1 MDRFRPRFV
10 IFVLALAVLTAAPS
24 FAEFRA
30 DFGVLIP
37 WRIGASAQSG
47 DESANDSFNV
57 LQVGMLP
64 FPELMVS
71 YTGDLGP
78 ITVGAG
84 LRGFTVIVQSLFWP
98 ALYAEADLGPAVVH
112 LNLGGGAFWSFGIF
126 ESEFRTGGIFIPD
139 LSAHLKIGQIFR
151 LGLGVASIR
160 GIEFDPEV
168 EITPWVFYI
177 SGKFVTM
184 F

>member
-47 DESANDSFNV
+47 DEGESESFDV
-57 LQVGMLP
+57 LQFATLP

-71 YTGDLGP
+71 YSGDLGP
-78 ITVGAG
+78 ITVGGG
-84 LRGFTVIVQSLFWP
+84 LRGFTIILQSLFWP

-112 LNLGGGAFWSFGIF
+112 LNLGGGAFWTFGVLGGAF
-126 ESEFRTGGIFIPD
+126 ETGGIFIPD
-139 LSAHLKIGQIFR
+139 LSAYLKIGKSFR

-160 GIEFDPEV
+160 GIEFDPDV
-168 EITPWVFYI
+168 EISPWVFYI